1 MRVAMIGQKGI
12 PATYGGIER
21 HVDEI
26 ARRLVQRGVA
36 VDVFCRLYYTP
47 AGSRYHGVGLLRR
60 PSLHTKH
67 LDTATH
73 VAWCTLESMFRRY
86 DVVHFHALGPAL
98 FASLPRLVGSRTV
111 VTVHGLDW
119 QREKWGRF
127 AAWVLRRCE
136 RPAARFP
143 NRTIVVSKTLRE
155 HFRVAHG
162 VDAAYI
168 PNGTLLPQP
177 RPPRKLASLGLEP
190 GRYVL
195 FVGRLVPEKGVH
207 FLCEAFSR
215 IDTDMKLAL
224 VGGLSFSQD
233 YVSLLRR
240 YESDR
245 IRLLDYVF
253 GEALEELWSNAYCV
267 VQPSTMEGL
276 SIALLEALSYGRCVL
291 ISDIPENMEVAAE
304 CAVPFRSR
312 DVDDLRA
319 KLEHLIR
326 NPDEVLRHGERAR
339 QHIARHY
346 SWDTVAEATAKLYE
360 DLTGRSRDGMAR
372 GGPPQGPGREP

>member
-1 MRVAMIGQKGI
+1 MRIAMIGQKGI

-26 ARRLVQRGVA
+26 SRRLVARGFD

-47 AGSRYHGVGLLRR
+47 AGTSYHGVHLLRR
-60 PSLHTKH
+60 PSIHTKH
-67 LDTATH
+67 LDAITH
-73 VAWCTLESMFRRY
+73 TTWSTLESLVHHY

-98 FASLPRLVGSRTV
+98 FSGIPRLAGRRTV

-127 AAWVLRRCE
+127 ARWFLRRCE
-136 RPAARFP
+136 RPAAHLP
-143 NRTIVVSKTLRE
+143 DRTIVVSKTLRE
-155 HFRVAHG
+155 HFREHHHC
-162 VDAAYI
+162 DATFI
-168 PNGTLLPQP
+168 PNGTNLPQL
-177 RPPRKLASLGLEP
+177 RPPKKLASLGLTP

-207 FLCEAFSR
+207 YLCEAFNG

-224 VGGLSFSQD
+224 VGGLSFTPD
-233 YVSLLRR
+233 YVEMLRR
-240 YESDR
+240 FQSDR

-253 GEALEELWSNAYCV
+253 GESLEELWSNAYCV

-291 ISDIPENMEVAAE
+291 ISDIPENMEVAEE
-304 CAVPFRSR
+304 CALSFRSK
-312 DVDDLRA
+312 DVGDLRE
-319 KLEHLIR
+319 KLERLIR
-326 NPDEVLRHGERAR
+326 HPELVADYGERAKR
-339 QHIARHY
+339 HILQHY
-346 SWDTVAEATAKLYE
+346 SWDNVADATAELYRGLE
-360 DLTGRSRDGMAR
+360 KRAR
-372 GGPPQGPGREP
+372 

>member
-26 ARRLVQRGVA
+26 ARRLVPRGIA

-47 AGSRYHGVGLLRR
+47 PGSEYHGIGLLRR

-67 LDTATH
+67 FDTATH
-73 VAWCTLESMFRRY
+73 VAWCTLEAMFRRY
-86 DVVHFHALGPAL
+86 DVVHFHALGPSL
-98 FASLPRLVGSRTV
+98 FASLPRFTGSRTV

-119 QREKWGRF
+119 QREKWGK
-127 AAWVLRRCE
+127 AASWVLKQCE

-143 NRTIVVSKTLRE
+143 NRTIVVSKTLRQY
-155 HFRVAHG
+155 FQQTHG
-162 VDAAYI
+162 IQTDYI
-168 PNGTLLPQP
+168 PNGTLLPHP

-207 FLCEAFSR
+207 YLCEAFR
-215 IDTDMKLAL
+215 QIDTDMKLAL

-291 ISDIPENMEVAAE
+291 VSDIPENMEVAEE
-304 CAVPFRSR
+304 CALSFKSK
-312 DVDDLRA
+312 DVDDLRE
-319 KLEHLIR
+319 KLAHLIR
-326 NPDEVLRHGERAR
+326 HPEEVARYGDRAR
-339 QHIARHY
+339 AHIQQHY
-346 SWDTVAEATAKLYE
+346 SWDNVAESTARLYE
-360 DLTGRSRDGMAR
+360 SVTGKSRAAGA
-372 GGPPQGPGREP
+372 PAVSPK

>member
-26 ARRLVQRGVA
+26 ARRLVARGVH

-47 AGSRYHGVGLLRR
+47 MGTSYHDIGLLRR

-73 VAWCTLESMFRRY
+73 VAWCTAESMMRRY
-86 DVVHFHALGPAL
+86 DVVHFHALGPSL
-98 FASLPRLVGSRTV
+98 FASLPRLTGSRTV

-119 QREKWGRF
+119 QREKWGK
-127 AAWVLRRCE
+127 AASWVLRHCE
-136 RPAARFP
+136 GPAAHFP

-155 HFRVAHG
+155 HFRKVHG
-162 VDAAYI
+162 IEAVYI
-168 PNGTLLPQP
+168 PNGTLMPQP
-177 RPPRKLASLGLEP
+177 RPPRKLAALGLEP
-190 GRYVL
+190 GKYVL

-207 FLCEAFSR
+207 YLCEAFSG
-215 IDTDMKLAL
+215 IHTDMKLAL

-233 YVSLLRR
+233 YVSLLKR

-291 ISDIPENMEVAAE
+291 VSDIPENMEVAEE
-304 CAVPFRSR
+304 CALSFRSK
-312 DVDDLRA
+312 DVEDLRS
-319 KLEHLIR
+319 KLDHLIHH
-326 NPDEVLRHGERAR
+326 PEEVERYGARAR
-339 QHIARHY
+339 AHIAQHY
-346 SWDTVAEATAKLYE
+346 SWDNVAESTARLYE
-360 DLTGRSRDGMAR
+360 DVTGKKR
-372 GGPPQGPGREP
+372 

>member
-26 ARRLVQRGVA
+26 ARRLVPMGID

-47 AGSRYHGVGLLRR
+47 AGASYHGVRLLRR

-67 LDTATH
+67 LDAITH
-73 VAWCTLESMFRRY
+73 VSWATLESMLRRY
-86 DVVHFHALGPAL
+86 DVVHYHALGPAL
-98 FASLPRLVGSRTV
+98 LAGLPRLTGAKTV

-119 QREKWGRF
+119 KREKWGRF
-127 AAWVLRRCE
+127 ARWFLHRCE
-136 RPAARFP
+136 GPAVKFP
-143 NRTIVVSKTLRE
+143 DRTIVVSKTLRE
-155 HFRVAHG
+155 HFHTVHG
-162 VDAAYI
+162 AETTFI
-168 PNGTLLPQP
+168 PNGTSLPQP
-177 RPPRKLASLGLEP
+177 RPARKILSLGLTP

-215 IDTDMKLAL
+215 IDTDMTLAL
-224 VGGLSFSQD
+224 AGGLSFSDD
-233 YVSLLRR
+233 YAELLRR
-240 YESDR
+240 YEGPR
-245 IRLLDYVF
+245 IKRLDYVF

-291 ISDIPENMEVAAE
+291 VSDIPENLEVAEE
-304 CAVPFRSR
+304 CAVSFRSQ
-312 DVDDLRA
+312 DVGDLQA
-319 KLEHLIR
+319 KLEHLIAR
-326 NPDEVLRHGERAR
+326 PDVVQQHGERAR
-339 QHIARHY
+339 RHILQHY
-346 SWDTVAEATAKLYE
+346 SWDPVAQATAELYRS
-360 DLTGRSRDGMAR
+360 LAGGR
-372 GGPPQGPGREP
+372 P

>member
-26 ARRLVQRGVA
+26 ARRLVAQGVE
-36 VDVFCRLYYTP
+36 VDVFCRFYYTP
-47 AGSRYHGVGLLRR
+47 AGATYHGVKLLRR
-60 PSLHTKH
+60 PSIHTKH
-67 LDTATH
+67 LDAITH
-73 VAWCTLESMFRRY
+73 VSWATLESMLRRY
-86 DVVHFHALGPAL
+86 DIVHFHALGPAL
-98 FASLPRLVGSRTV
+98 FAGLPRLAGSKTV

-119 QREKWGRF
+119 QREKWGKF
-127 AAWVLRRCE
+127 ARWFLRQCE
-136 RPAARFP
+136 GPAAHLP

-155 HFRVAHG
+155 HFREHHRCTTTF
-162 VDAAYI
+162 I
-168 PNGTLLPQP
+168 PNGTNLPQIRAP
-177 RPPRKLASLGLEP
+177 KKILPLGLTP
-190 GRYVL
+190 GKYVL

-207 FLCEAFSR
+207 FLCEAFSQ

-224 VGGLSFSQD
+224 VGGLSFSQG
-233 YVSLLRR
+233 YVDVLKR

-253 GEALEELWSNAYCV
+253 GEALDELWSHAYCV

-291 ISDIPENMEVAAE
+291 VSDIPENMEVAEE
-304 CAVPFRSR
+304 CALSFRSK
-312 DVDDLRA
+312 DVGDLKE

-326 NPDEVLRHGERAR
+326 HPEVVRSYGERAR
-339 QHIARHY
+339 LHILHHY
-346 SWDTVAEATAKLYE
+346 SWDTVADATAQLYHE
-360 DLTGRSRDGMAR
+360 LVGKKA
-372 GGPPQGPGREP
+372 